1 MKKIILECLLFP
13 AAVLFSF
20 SLSAQDP
27 QRILSNVYKNFLKV
41 KDYSADAN
49 IKTEIPFLKMLPIN
63 AKVYFKQ
70 KNKFRVVSKSIAILP
85 KQNFD
90 QVYGL
95 FADSNAY
102 TAVPQGTEKIGTVL
116 TNIISIIPNSDTT
129 DLVLGKFWIDTQKS
143 IILKSQLT
151 TKTNGTIL
159 AEYTYGK
166 FAEYG
171 LPDNATFT
179 VDVKKFKIPKA
190 VAADLNSNTP
200 PPDEK
205 GKENKKGKIYLTMT
219 NYVINKGIADSVFT
233 DK

>member
-1 MKKIILECLLFP
+1 MRNFKGCFFIFLLCTGV
-13 AAVLFSF
+13 AG
-20 SLSAQDP
+20 AQDA
-27 QRILSNVYKNFLKV
+27 QRTLSNVYRNFQKV

-49 IKTEIPFLKMLPIN
+49 IRTEIPFLKMLPIN

-70 KNKFRVVSKSIAILP
+70 KDKFKVVSKSIAILP

-90 QVYGL
+90 QVYRL

-102 TAVPQGTEKIGTVL
+102 TAVPQGTEKIGEVMCS
-116 TNIISIIPNSDTT
+116 IISIIPISDTT
-129 DLVLGKFWIDTQKS
+129 DLVLGKFWIDTKRN

-166 FAEYG
+166 YAEYG
-171 LPDNATFT
+171 LPDNAVFT

-190 VAADLNSNTP
+190 VAADINNTSSP
-200 PPDEK
+200 KDD
-205 GKENKKGKIYLTMT
+205 GKESKKGKIYLTMT
-219 NYVINKGIADSVFT
+219 NYAINKGVPDDVF
-233 DK
+233 KK